1 MCVLKATKT
10 LLSMQVINDREVES
24 LNVLIALLTFISKLQ
39 PVGGQEIM
47 LQTAYRQGSL
57 LKTLWWCIQNRN
69 EGYDAFLFISLWKW
83 NFLGSRYFPVFKSH
97 YSGNDFFGH
106 VLWMGPQVSN
116 WFYFA
121 IILLPTRYERKWETG
136 WTSKNSIFVAMT
148 VFWTPI
154 DPRNSC
160 HSHFSKISTPFS
172 YTPEKW
178 EF

>member
-10 LLSMQVINDREVES
+10 LLWMQVINDREVES

-69 EGYDAFLFISLWKW
+69 EGYDAFFFISLWKW

-106 VLWMGPQVSN
+106 VLWMGATGFKLILFCNYFTAHTLWKKMRN
-116 WFYFA
+116 WMD
-121 IILLPTRYERKWETG
+121 L
-136 WTSKNSIFVAMT
+136 
-148 VFWTPI
+148 
-154 DPRNSC
+154 
-160 HSHFSKISTPFS
+160 
-172 YTPEKW
+172 
-178 EF
+178 